1 VPVNREPQPAPILHR
16 DNVLL
21 ISAIALLA
29 VAVGLTFAAPPG
41 QSAGAFGGD
50 STVVAAALPSGT
62 AAAATPTV
70 AALPRRERPT
80 LAAVAP
86 AAMVQR
92 QSDDGY
98 PEPYPQDEWSGDEG
112 DGDSYPYPDDTN
124 PDGFS
129 PTVIVG
135 DEENVDDLPA
145 DGEAAGEDS
154 LEPEATVGGTE
165 LGSTPQNL
173 QATIAAFASALS
185 AITPTPTVT
194 PLPTATPLPTTPPA
208 IVLTGSNRWS
218 AAQSPIILDRDVVL
232 APNAELI
239 IEPGVEIRL
248 ATAASIYLDA
258 GRLLA
263 VGSAEQPIVF
273 TGATAARWGGLFARP
288 GAYLA
293 LEHVEI
299 RGGGIGGTVLLAEEA
314 GVVWRFVRI
323 HDNGGGV
330 IAYDALLRMESVEIA
345 GNDVPYGAALDISY
359 VRGNGLT
366 LIGNRIGGNRLG
378 DAAPMV
384 RISSAN
390 PREVLS
396 MEVRGNLIRGGS
408 PNLALNVDTFMQG
421 DIVCNTLVGGG
432 PGISLR
438 SANPQVGPN
447 GSLVNDLRIARNLI
461 DDHVPPIE
469 PVYLT
474 YGLGRGAVS
483 DVGLNVRNNFWGDA
497 SGPYHPDL
505 NPDGRGDSVGRN
517 LTFIPWLTEAPA
529 CAPAR

>member
-1 VPVNREPQPAPILHR
+1 MSASLNPPPSSQHHR
-16 DNVLL
+16 DTLL
-21 ISAIALLA
+21 LTAAIVLLA
-29 VAVGLTFAAPPG
+29 VAIGLTYAATPG
-41 QSAGAFGGD
+41 QSVGAF
-50 STVVAAALPSGT
+50 SAEPTAAA
-62 AAAATPTV
+62 AVAAATPTMPV
-70 AALPRRERPT
+70 LQRRERPT

-86 AAMVQR
+86 AAPLRR
-92 QSDDGY
+92 QTDDGY
-98 PEPYPQDEWSGDEG
+98 PEPYPEDDFSDEELDDET
-112 DGDSYPYPDDTN
+112 YPYPDDSD

-129 PTVIVG
+129 PTVTVG
-135 DEENVDDLPA
+135 DDGVDDGGQA
-145 DGEAAGEDS
+145 GDESDVDSEA
-154 LEPEATVGGTE
+154 EPEATVGGTE
-165 LGSTPQNL
+165 LGTTPQNL
-173 QATIAAFASALS
+173 QATVAAFASALS
-185 AITPTPTVT
+185 AVTPTPTVT
-194 PLPTATPLPTTPPA
+194 ALPTATPLPTTPPA
-208 IVLTGSNRWS
+208 IVLVGSNRWS
-218 AAQSPIILDRDVVL
+218 AAQSPITLDRDLVL

-239 IEPGVEIRL
+239 IEPGVEVRL

-263 VGSAEQPIVF
+263 VGSAERPIRF
-273 TGATAARWGGLFARP
+273 TGATGARWGGIFARP
-288 GAYLA
+288 GSFLA

-314 GVVWRFVRI
+314 GAVWRFVRI
-323 HDNGGGV
+323 ADNGGGV
-330 IAYDALLRMESVEIA
+330 IAYDALLRMENVEIA

-384 RISSAN
+384 RISSGN

-396 MEVRGNLIRGGS
+396 MDVRGNLIRGGT

-469 PVYLT
+469 PVYVT
-474 YGLGRGAVS
+474 YGLGRGVVS
-483 DVGLNVRNNFWGDA
+483 DIGLNVRNNFWGDV

-517 LTFIPWLTEAPA
+517 LTFSPWLTEPPA